1 MQLVEPEVRVL
12 SRPKDLS
19 LAEKAVEGA
28 KEQYVSIT
36 GRDVST
42 SVVGELSDNMYVAC
56 SALTFR
62 LPINPS

>member
-1 MQLVEPEVRVL
+1 MQLVEPEVRVVA
-12 SRPKDLS
+12 RPKDLS

-42 SVVGELSDNMYVAC
+42 SVVGELSDNMYVMC
-56 SALTFR
+56 PRFNIQITD
-62 LPINPS
+62 